1 MMKNLVPSIALSAV
15 LFTTSGS
22 VLAANSWQHEAKDAW
37 IDGKAETTLLLN
49 TNLNS
54 FDINTDVKDGQLTL
68 SGAVESEIEK
78 SLAEELVANL
88 EGVKSVD
95 NQLTVDPANNAEQA
109 QNSEIIGSLTDSK
122 ITTVVKTRLLLESE
136 VNGTDIA
143 VSTEDKVVTLSGDVS
158 SDAEQDLA
166 LAIARNTNDVDEVV
180 NQLSVLQ

>member
-1 MMKNLVPSIALSAV
+1 MKNLVPSIVLSTALI
-15 LFTTSGS
+15 TTSGS
-22 VLAANSWQHEAKDAW
+22 VFAANNWQDDAKDAW

-68 SGAVESEIEK
+68 SGSVESEIEK
-78 SLAEELVANL
+78 SLAAELVANL
-88 EGVKSVD
+88 DGVEKVD
-95 NQLTVDPANNAEQA
+95 NQLTVVKSKQDQEQTD
-109 QNSEIIGSLTDSK
+109 NEMLNSLTDSK
-122 ITTVVKTRLLLESE
+122 ISTVVKTRLLLESE
-136 VNGTDIA
+136 ISGTDIE
-143 VSTEDKVVTLSGDVS
+143 VNTEDKVVTLSGEVS